1 MSREFFNLSRPVLI
15 FSSLHNIFG
24 SRSILPVLL
33 FLTLMYNSINN
44 ISFASINCN
53 SLNMSTINKSMQKN
67 KLYGITK
74 LRTDIIFISDIR
86 LSNRNLGSNIE
97 ELKGNFLMIPYGAY
111 KFFYN
116 SSMNKRGTCIL
127 IKNDIAFLELQREAD
142 PEENFLLLRAEI
154 KGKNFTIGSIY
165 GPNSHDRTFFTKLE
179 AAIQVLGCDNVILGS
194 DWNCSYCSDPI
205 ADNIDCLNMTNIPNL
220 RHSLYVQDLCQSL
233 NLMDPYRGF
242 FPNRRD
248 YTFISRNTRSN
259 KSVRISTNLEIQKW

>member
-44 ISFASINCN
+44 LSFASINCN

-97 ELKGNFLMIPYGAY
+97 ELKGNFLMNPYGAY

-116 SSMNKRGTCIL
+116 SSMNKRGTDIL

-142 PEENFLLLRAEI
+142 PEENFLLVRVALRGTTLI
-154 KGKNFTIGSIY
+154 LGSVY
-165 GPNSHDRTFFTKLE
+165 GPNDHNPGFLRKL
-179 AAIQVLGCDNVILGS
+179 
-194 DWNCSYCSDPI
+194 
-205 ADNIDCLNMTNIPNL
+205 
-220 RHSLYVQDLCQSL
+220 DLSICKL
-233 NLMDPYRGF
+233 L
-242 FPNRRD
+242 
-248 YTFISRNTRSN
+248 
-259 KSVRISTNLEIQKW
+259 